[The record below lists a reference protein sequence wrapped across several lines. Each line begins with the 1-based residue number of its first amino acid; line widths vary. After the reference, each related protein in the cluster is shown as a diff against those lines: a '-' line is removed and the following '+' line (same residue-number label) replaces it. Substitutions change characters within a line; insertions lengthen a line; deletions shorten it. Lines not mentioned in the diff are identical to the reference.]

1 MSVENHPAYLEE
13 RQHLTATLA
22 LVEQTLVDLTFK
34 EAKMAKEVTRSRR
47 SYRSDNS
54 QDYIDLI
61 INSTLQQSYQ
71 LKLHN
76 LQSARKKPYFAR
88 VDFLEDGK
96 TKVDRLYIGKMCL
109 MREADRELVI
119 VDWRAPVA
127 NLYYEGRLGAT
138 EYLCPDGRIQGEM
151 FLKRQFSIEDRQL
164 QAIFDIDITTNDEFL
179 QSYLGANADN
189 RLKDIVSTIQAEQNQ
204 IIRADMDI
212 PLIVQGVA
220 GSGKTTIA
228 LHRIAYLI
236 YNYQNFQPENF
247 MIVAPNRLFLNYISE
262 VLPELGVELVKQTT
276 FEDLALDL
284 IGAKL
289 KVRGTYDK
297 LIAFVNA
304 SPGKAQQDT
313 NRLIRAAAEF
323 KSSLLFKDVIEAYA
337 ARLEERILPQ
347 EAFGVGKWVVFGP
360 EEIRKLYDHDYQHW
374 PFYQR
379 IEQLKK
385 HFRKRLK
392 EQKDLRIEK
401 LQTRCNLEIARLKM
415 TKPDTPARRKWIIRT
430 IETKDRLVA
439 KIQEFAAK
447 GVKEYFGRRKQ
458 VKVLQYYK
466 ELFTDTGLF
475 RELVGDKIS
484 AEVAEYLRVATLN
497 NLKAG
502 WVEYEDLAALIYLQY
517 FCYGWG
523 ERFKVKHMVID
534 EAQDFSVFQFY
545 VLKNIVKDSTFT
557 ILGDLSQG
565 IHAYRGIKDWRQ
577 LRERVFGIDRCELL
591 TLEQSYRTTVEI
603 VAAANQVI
611 KHLRDFESVLAKPVI
626 RHGKPVEIIGLKSF
640 DAVIGALGAKIRSL
654 QGGVF
659 KSIAIICKTN
669 DEAAL
674 VHRSLTVAGVATVLI
689 AGKEEEY
696 STGVIIVPSYLAK
709 GLEFDVTLIANAN
722 RENYREEEL
731 DIKLLYVAMTRPL
744 HQLVIY
750 YHGELTP
757 LLQEIAK

>member
-1 MSVENHPAYLEE
+1 MMSAKNHPAYQEE
-13 RQHLTATLA
+13 RRHLTETLE
-22 LVEQTLVDLTFK
+22 LVEQVYEELTFK
-34 EAKMAKEVTRSRR
+34 EAKIAKEVTRSKR

-61 INSTLQQSYQ
+61 VNSTLQQSYQ
-71 LKLHN
+71 LKLYN
-76 LQSARKKPYFAR
+76 LQSARNKPYFAR

-109 MREADRELVI
+109 MRESDRELVI

-138 EYLCPDGRIQGEM
+138 GYQCPDGHIQGEM
-151 FLKRQFSIEDRQL
+151 LLKRQFSIEAREL

-179 QSYLGANADN
+179 QSYLGASADN

-204 IIRADMDI
+204 IIRADMAI

-228 LHRIAYLI
+228 LHRIAFLI

-247 MIVAPNRLFLNYISE
+247 MIIAPNRLFLNYISE

-276 FEDLALDL
+276 FADLALEL

-297 LIAFVNA
+297 LIAFVNSA
-304 SPGKAQQDT
+304 PDQARQNT
-313 NRLIRAAAEF
+313 NRLVREAAAF
-323 KSSLLFKDVIEAYA
+323 KSSLLFREVIESYA
-337 ARLEERILPQ
+337 TRLEQAILPK
-347 EAFGVGKWVVFGP
+347 EAFGVGKWVVFGA
-360 EEIRKLYDHDYQHW
+360 EEIRELYGRDYRHW

-401 LQTRCNLEIARLKM
+401 LQTRCNLEIARVKM
-415 TKPDTPARRKWIIRT
+415 TKPDTPARQRWIIRT
-430 IETKDRLVA
+430 IETKDRLVGELQ
-439 KIQEFAAK
+439 KFASQ
-447 GVKEYFGRRKQ
+447 GVKEYFGRQKQ

-466 ELFTDTGLF
+466 ELFADTGLF
-475 RELVGDKIS
+475 RELVGDKIP
-484 AEVAEYLRVATLN
+484 AEVAEYLRVTTLN
-497 NLKAG
+497 NLETG

-557 ILGDLSQG
+557 ILGDLNQG
-565 IHAYRGIKDWRQ
+565 IHDYRGIKDWQ
-577 LRERVFGIDRCELL
+577 LLREQVFGVGQCELL

-603 VAAANQVI
+603 VTEANRVI
-611 KHLRDFESVLAKPVI
+611 KHLREFEPVLAKPVI
-626 RHGKPVEIIGLKSF
+626 RHGKPVEIIGLDSF
-640 DAVIGALGAKIRSL
+640 EAVSAAIGAQIRAL
-654 QGGVF
+654 QAEAYQ
-659 KSIAIICKTN
+659 SIAVICKTGA
-669 DEAAL
+669 EADR
-674 VHRSLTVAGVATVLI
+674 VHRNLNNGGITATLI
-689 AGKEEEY
+689 GGKEEEY
-696 STGVIIVPSYLAK
+696 STGLIIVPSYLAK

-722 RENYREEEL
+722 SENYREDDL

-744 HQLVIY
+744 HRLIIY
-750 YHGELTP
+750 YHGELTT
-757 LLQEIAK
+757 LLR